1 MGFDFNNES
10 SLGTNRGHIL
20 DLIVLGRRDEWLN
33 TYQKYLVAKSNQ
45 DANKTNLFYT
55 LVGILKTI
63 ELELRETLKR
73 QMKEEYKEFK
83 KNLDDCENENTLMKV
98 FDKLNRVLDELRI
111 TRIDNKK
118 NVDPTNLEA
127 TNESKGL

>member
-45 DANKTNLFYT
+45 DANKTNLFYI

-73 QMKEEYKEFK
+73 QMKEDYTEFK

-98 FDKLNRVLDELRI
+98 FDRLNKVLDELRI